1 MDIKKNL
8 KILLILS
15 IFAFFFGLYLT
26 FSSSNLSKKIV
37 EIFPTNLKNVMKDS
51 VFYVP
56 IKLREYK
63 ASIDKISDLQQKIK
77 KLNLEIDAL
86 KSKINS
92 GQTSDE
98 ILISTNS
105 KKFKLKKIFIDHSLP
120 IDSKKMHKKNGYLE
134 IYGNNILAIFWTGK
148 IVYFDKTQ
156 ISKNNITFNIMKT
169 NINSFLKNDEKNKF
183 ISIKDALI
191 LDDKL
196 YLSYTKNIKP
206 ETNCLN
212 LSIIAAKINNNDK
225 KLILNEFERFFT
237 YDECQE
243 ARFNGYQ
250 SGGRIV
256 KYKDN
261 KILLT
266 IGDFQNFTP
275 AQDKNSFFGKI
286 IAINIKDKSHQII
299 SMGHRNQQ
307 GLYYDKERDLI
318 ISTEH
323 GQKGGDEVNN
333 IIFNK
338 DSISNY
344 GWPIA
349 SYSTYYGYENKE
361 IKKIAPFKKSHKE
374 NGFIEP
380 MIYFTPALGISQ
392 IIPDINIDKTIE
404 NKFLVTSMRQQKIV
418 FVNLNYENNSATV
431 IDELKIKERI
441 RDIIKFENNNYL
453 LFLENS
459 PAIGILSEK

>member
-225 KLILNEFERFFT
+225 KLILNKFEEFFT

-431 IDELKIKERI
+431 IDELKINERI

-459 PAIGILSEK
+459 PAVGILSEK

>member
-92 GQTSDE
+92 GQTSNE

-225 KLILNEFERFFT
+225 KLILNEFEEFFT

-431 IDELKIKERI
+431 IDELKINERI

-459 PAIGILSEK
+459 PAVGILSEK

>member
-225 KLILNEFERFFT
+225 KLILNEFEEFFT

-431 IDELKIKERI
+431 IDELKINERI

>member
-26 FSSSNLSKKIV
+26 FSTSNLSKKIV

-431 IDELKIKERI
+431 IDELKINERI

-459 PAIGILSEK
+459 PAVGILSEK

>member
-225 KLILNEFERFFT
+225 KLILNKFEEFFT

-459 PAIGILSEK
+459 PAVGILSEK

>member
-92 GQTSDE
+92 GQTSNE

-431 IDELKIKERI
+431 IDELKINERI

>member
-26 FSSSNLSKKIV
+26 FSTSNLSKKIV

-92 GQTSDE
+92 GQTSNE

-361 IKKIAPFKKSHKE
+361 IKKIAPFKKLHKE

-431 IDELKIKERI
+431 IDELKINERI

-459 PAIGILSEK
+459 PAVGILSEK

>member
-431 IDELKIKERI
+431 IDELKINERI

-459 PAIGILSEK
+459 PAVGILSEK

>member
-92 GQTSDE
+92 GQTSNE

-431 IDELKIKERI
+431 IDELKINERI

-459 PAIGILSEK
+459 PAVGILSEK

>member
-92 GQTSDE
+92 GQTSNE

-225 KLILNEFERFFT
+225 KLILNEFEEFFT

-361 IKKIAPFKKSHKE
+361 IKKIAPFKKLHKE

-431 IDELKIKERI
+431 IDELKINERI

>member
-225 KLILNEFERFFT
+225 KLILNKFEEFFT

>member
-225 KLILNEFERFFT
+225 KLILNEFEEFFT

-431 IDELKIKERI
+431 IDELKINERI

-459 PAIGILSEK
+459 PAVGILSEK

>member
-431 IDELKIKERI
+431 IDELKINERI

>member
-361 IKKIAPFKKSHKE
+361 IKKIAPFKKLHKE

-431 IDELKIKERI
+431 IDELKINERI

-459 PAIGILSEK
+459 PAVGILSEK

>member
-225 KLILNEFERFFT
+225 KLILNEFEEFFT

-459 PAIGILSEK
+459 PAVGILSEK

>member
-26 FSSSNLSKKIV
+26 FSTSNLSKKIV

-225 KLILNEFERFFT
+225 KLILNKFEEFFT

-431 IDELKIKERI
+431 IDELKINERI

-459 PAIGILSEK
+459 PAVGILSEK